1 MTLDKL
7 EWTINQL
14 ANTTVFGEQER
25 QALKEARDI
34 LAAVHG
40 ALNLNH
46 KAEHKD
52 VVNAIWKVK
61 VDL

>member
-14 ANTTVFGEQER
+14 ANTTVFGDNER

-34 LAAVHG
+34 LAAIHG
-40 ALNLNH
+40 ALCLDRV
-46 KAEHKD
+46 ASHKD
-52 VVNAIWKVK
+52 VVGAIWKAQVG
-61 VDL
+61 